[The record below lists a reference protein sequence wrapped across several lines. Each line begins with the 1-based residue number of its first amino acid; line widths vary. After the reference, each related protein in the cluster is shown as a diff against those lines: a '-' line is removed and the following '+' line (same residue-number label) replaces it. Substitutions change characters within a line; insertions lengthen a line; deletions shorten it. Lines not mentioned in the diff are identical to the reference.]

1 MNCALDGAETAMKPA
16 RQHIRDTQVRLLES
30 ACEVFADKGC
40 RDATIA
46 EICENAGA
54 NIAAVNYH
62 FGSKENLY
70 TEAWRHSFQQSLQA
84 HPPDGG
90 VSPDAPAEERFRA
103 KILAFLQRGLDTRNA
118 AFLIMH
124 MEIANP
130 TGLLDE
136 VRREMIA
143 PLQES
148 MHALIGELLGEN
160 ASEQQVWLCG
170 MSTIGQ
176 CIHSMARRRLKR
188 LPSRG
193 DILETLPCE
202 TLADHIAAFSLAG
215 IREMRRQE
223 WRERADQQDE

>member
-1 MNCALDGAETAMKPA
+1 MKSA
-16 RQHIRDTQVRLLES
+16 GRHLGDTQTRLLES
-30 ACEVFADKGC
+30 ACELFAEKGY

-46 EICENAGA
+46 EICDKAGA

-62 FGSKENLY
+62 FRSKENLY
-70 TEAWRHSFQQSLQA
+70 AAAWQHSFQQSLQA

-90 VSPDAPAEERFRA
+90 VSPDAPAAERFRA
-103 KILAFLQRGLDTRNA
+103 KIRAFLQRGLDSRNA

-148 MHALIGELLGEN
+148 MHALIRELLGEH

-170 MSTIGQ
+170 TSTIGQ
-176 CIHSMARRRLKR
+176 CIHAMARRRLKR
-188 LPSRG
+188 LPSCG
-193 DILETLPCE
+193 DLLETLSRE

-215 IREMRRQE
+215 IREIRRQE
-223 WRERADQQDE
+223 RRQRADPQDE

>member
-1 MNCALDGAETAMKPA
+1 MKSA
-16 RQHIRDTQVRLLES
+16 GQHIPDTQARLLDS
-30 ACEVFADKGC
+30 ACEVFAERGY

-70 TEAWRHSFQQSLQA
+70 AEAWRHSFQQSLQA

-90 VSPDAPAEERFRA
+90 IRPGAPAEERFRA
-103 KILAFLQRGLDTRNA
+103 KILAFLQRGLDIRNA

-148 MHALIGELLGEN
+148 MHSLIRELLGEH
-160 ASEQQVWLCG
+160 ASEQQVRLCG

-193 DILETLPCE
+193 GILETLPCE

-215 IREMRRQE
+215 IREMRSQE
-223 WRERADQQDE
+223 WRESADQQDE

>member
-1 MNCALDGAETAMKPA
+1 MKSA
-16 RQHIRDTQVRLLES
+16 GRQIGDTRARLLES
-30 ACEVFADKGC
+30 ACEVFAEKGY
-40 RDATIA
+40 RDATTA
-46 EICENAGA
+46 EICDSAGA
-54 NIAAVNYH
+54 NVAAVNYH
-62 FGSKENLY
+62 FRSKEDLY
-70 TEAWRHSFQQSLQA
+70 AEAWRHSFQQSLEA

-103 KILAFLQRGLDTRNA
+103 KIRAFLRRGLDTRNA

-148 MHALIGELLGEN
+148 MHALIRELLGEH
-160 ASEQQVWLCG
+160 ASEQQVWFCG
-170 MSTIGQ
+170 MSTISQ
-176 CIHSMARRRLKR
+176 CIHAMARRRLKR

-193 DILETLPCE
+193 DLLETLPRE
-202 TLADHIAAFSLAG
+202 TLGDHIAAFSLAG
-215 IREMRRQE
+215 IREIRREE
-223 WRERADQQDE
+223 WRERTDQQDE

>member
-1 MNCALDGAETAMKPA
+1 MKSA
-16 RQHIRDTQVRLLES
+16 GRHLGDTQTRLLES
-30 ACEVFADKGC
+30 ACELFAEKGY

-46 EICENAGA
+46 EICDKAGA

-62 FGSKENLY
+62 FRSKENLY
-70 TEAWRHSFQQSLQA
+70 AAAWQHSFQQSLQA

-103 KILAFLQRGLDTRNA
+103 KIRAFLQRGLDSRNA

-148 MHALIGELLGEN
+148 MHALIRELLGEH

-176 CIHSMARRRLKR
+176 CIHAMARRRLKR

-193 DILETLPCE
+193 DLLETLSRE
-202 TLADHIAAFSLAG
+202 TLGDHIAAFSLARIRG
-215 IREMRRQE
+215 IRGQE

>member
-1 MNCALDGAETAMKPA
+1 MKPA
-16 RQHIRDTQVRLLES
+16 GRHIGDTHTRLLES
-30 ACEVFADKGC
+30 ACEVFAEKGY

-46 EICENAGA
+46 EICEKAGA

-62 FGSKENLY
+62 FRSKENLY
-70 TEAWRHSFQQSLQA
+70 AEAWQHSFQQSLQA

-103 KILAFLQRGLDTRNA
+103 KIRAFLQRGLDTCNA

-148 MHALIGELLGEN
+148 MHALIRELLDEH

-176 CIHSMARRRLKR
+176 CIHAMARRRLKR

-193 DILETLPCE
+193 DLLETLPRE
-202 TLADHIAAFSLAG
+202 TLGDHIAAFSLAG
-215 IREMRRQE
+215 IREMRTQE
-223 WRERADQQDE
+223 WRERASQQDK